1 MCVLRAVTQASLVLY
16 TPAGIIRSYTVIDSV
31 ALDPFRSKLD
41 IKIEFLE
48 SLDCFAMFVEPF
60 WLILAPTGPM
70 VQFQRMSP
78 IEMHKLCS
86 IQTVQSKVCQALG
99 FPDLCLK
106 AKVPC
111 WHHCTE
117 LGLGLPSLFASTKAS
132 REWPCTQLKTCSVPL
147 NSPLCPDSSLF
158 LGLAW

>member
-1 MCVLRAVTQASLVLY
+1 MFSIIKLRLFTRRFSCRFSYDQDPVALPDLFCHVLCGCMCVLRAVTQASLVLY
-16 TPAGIIRSYTVIDSV
+16 TPAGIIRSYMVIDSV

-78 IEMHKLCS
+78 IEMHKL
-86 IQTVQSKVCQALG
+86 
-99 FPDLCLK
+99 
-106 AKVPC
+106 
-111 WHHCTE
+111 
-117 LGLGLPSLFASTKAS
+117 
-132 REWPCTQLKTCSVPL
+132 
-147 NSPLCPDSSLF
+147 
-158 LGLAW
+158 